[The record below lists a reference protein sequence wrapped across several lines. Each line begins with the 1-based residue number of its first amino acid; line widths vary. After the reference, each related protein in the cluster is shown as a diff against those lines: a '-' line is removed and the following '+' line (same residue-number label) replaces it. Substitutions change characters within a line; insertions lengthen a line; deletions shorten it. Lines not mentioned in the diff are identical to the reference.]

1 MRMVGA
7 SCTVNDNRQSF
18 FFAIF
23 ISLHMFVVAVVSGVI
38 SIFFLKSLHY
48 LHVAV
53 CSLRSTFTLGTVSE
67 SSRVDLLSSQNWV
80 GAIRVTYG
88 ALAASCLSS
97 TEATPSFR

>member
-1 MRMVGA
+1 MTLETIFFF
-7 SCTVNDNRQSF
+7 CL

-23 ISLHMFVVAVVSGVI
+23 ISLHMFVVAVVNSVI
-38 SIFFLKSLHY
+38 SFVYFFLKSLHY

-53 CSLRSTFTLGTVSE
+53 CSPRSTFMLGTVSE
-67 SSRVDLLSSQNWV
+67 SSRVNLLSSQNWV